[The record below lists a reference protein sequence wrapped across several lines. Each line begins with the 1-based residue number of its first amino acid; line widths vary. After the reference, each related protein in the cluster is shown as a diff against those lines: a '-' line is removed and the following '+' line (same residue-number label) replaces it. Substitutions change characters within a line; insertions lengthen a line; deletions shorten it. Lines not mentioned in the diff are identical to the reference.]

1 MPSYDTIIIGAGHN
15 GLVCACYL
23 ARRGQ
28 KVLLLE
34 AADEIGGLAAKR
46 EFFPEFQVSVAHS
59 ISHFS
64 AKVVKELNLESHGFI
79 NPSAALPTI
88 GLNRNGEHVVSAR
101 DEDHTTGLS
110 GVSEKDL
117 ASFQN
122 YQALMHRYAEMLKP
136 FWQTAL
142 PRIGVGG
149 ISKAMTY
156 AKLGLRLRLLGKN
169 DMREFM
175 RIAMLPARDLMDE
188 YFDNDLLKALL
199 SWDGLIGSK
208 MAPRSPNG
216 SVLSLLYRMG
226 GDFDGAHYL
235 PENGI
240 ESLINSLRS
249 VAEASGVEIRTNSPV
264 EKILIQGDESGLK
277 AEGVT
282 MPDGK
287 TITATKVVSSADPHR
302 TFIDLVG
309 VENLEIQFA
318 NRIRR
323 LRSEGYVAK
332 LHLALHGE
340 PKFTGLQSPEGRMI
354 IAPTMDSIEFAY
366 DDAKYGECSRQPVM
380 EVMVPT
386 RYQSELAP
394 PGKHIISAHVMYIPN
409 KLKSGW
415 SADAREEIKNR
426 AIDLLAQYSPGL
438 KDLILHA
445 EFLTPED
452 LENNFRV
459 TGGNW
464 HHADHVIDQMFMM
477 RPTYEAAQYSTPVPG
492 LFLCGAGCHP
502 GGDLMGAAGHNAAN
516 EILKS

>member
-15 GLVCACYL
+15 GMVCACYL

-34 AADEIGGLAAKR
+34 AANEIGGLAAKR
-46 EFFPEFQVSVAHS
+46 EFFPEFQVPVAHS

-79 NPSAALPTI
+79 NPSFALPTV
-88 GLNRNGEHVVSAR
+88 GLNRNGEHVVLAH
-101 DEDHTTGLS
+101 DEGGAASLS

-117 ASFQN
+117 ASFKN
-122 YQALMHRYAEMLKP
+122 YQTLMYRYAAMLKP
-136 FWQTAL
+136 FWETVL

-149 ISKAMTY
+149 IAKAMTY
-156 AKLGLRLRLLGKN
+156 AKLGLKLRLLGKS

-199 SWDGLIGSK
+199 SWDALIGSK

-216 SVLSLLYRMG
+216 PVVSLLYRMG
-226 GDFDGAHYL
+226 GDFEGAHYL

-240 ESLINSLRS
+240 ESLIYSLRS
-249 VAEASGVEIRTNSPV
+249 VAEASGVEIRTNAPV
-264 EKILIQGDESGLK
+264 EKILIQGNESGLK
-277 AEGVT
+277 VEGVK
-282 MPDGK
+282 MPDGEI
-287 TITATKVVSSADPHR
+287 ITATRVVSSADPHR
-302 TFIDLVG
+302 TFVDLVG

-340 PKFTGLQSPEGRMI
+340 PKFTGLAGPEGRMI
-354 IAPTMDSIEFAY
+354 IAPSMDTIEFAY
-366 DDAKYGECSRQPVM
+366 DDAKYGEFSRQPVM
-380 EVMVPT
+380 EVLVPT

-394 PGKHIISAHVMYIPN
+394 PGKHVISAHVMYIPK
-409 KLKSGW
+409 KLKSKW
-415 SADAREEIKNR
+415 CVDAREEIKNKT
-426 AIDLLAQYSPGL
+426 IDLLSQYSPGL
-438 KDLILHA
+438 KDLIVHA

-452 LENNFRV
+452 IESNFRI

-502 GGDLMGAAGHNAAN
+502 GGDLTGAAGHNAAH
-516 EILKS
+516 EILKP